1 MGYFT
6 YAPHNDWLKLL
17 YDIGCVGTSL
27 YLISMIFQ
35 MFYLIKI
42 ARQATGAY
50 QMLVYGAASAFV
62 PYSLIML
69 TDNVILYV
77 QFFGN
82 LHFTLIGIIYGALR
96 QDKVTD
102 DI

>member
-1 MGYFT
+1 
-6 YAPHNDWLKLL
+6 
-17 YDIGCVGTSL
+17 
-27 YLISMIFQ
+27 
-35 MFYLIKI
+35 
-42 ARQATGAY
+42 
-50 QMLVYGAASAFV
+50 MLVYGAASAFV